1 MFPIGSIGYMSQNG
15 CPWNSTRNFNNAYHP
30 REREDINAQIENLS
44 RTLDVLQARQTQDDH
59 REINSAFH
67 SHHHENCS
75 HPLENPIDFSWKPEY
90 NYYASSHFDYNE
102 TNDVHAYENSSEI
115 PFDPTYNPNST
126 WSQNMS
132 PMNHVHQFNTP
143 NLGYAQPDLSYP
155 PQPKINP
162 SLEDTLQQFMQ
173 STQQILHH
181 QSQSL
186 LKIETQMS
194 QLATFMIESEKQ
206 VLPSQPTH
214 DPLSQNESEKMNEV
228 VGEPLISIQPI
239 LETKKLD
246 EMIVVAHDEKEKDIV
261 VFHEPIVEPIYIFTQ
276 SPNEN
281 KKDVQFSYF
290 IEMPPK
296 LHVSNYFVGVML
308 SILIYGICINIIV
321 HPTNEILHHR
331 LGVG

>member
-75 HPLENPIDFSWKPEY
+75 HPLENLIDFSWKPEY

-102 TNDVHAYENSSEI
+102 TNDVHAYGNSSEI
-115 PFDPTYNPNST
+115 PFDPTYNPNFT
-126 WSQNMS
+126 WSQNLS
-132 PMNHVHQFNTP
+132 PMNHVHQFNMP

-155 PQPKINP
+155 PQQEINP

-173 STQQILHH
+173 STQQILQN
-181 QSQSL
+181 QSRSISNIEKQIGHL
-186 LKIETQMS
+186 ATVLIETE
-194 QLATFMIESEKQ
+194 IQ
-206 VLPSQPTH
+206 VLPSQPIP
-214 DPLSQNESEKMNEV
+214 DPLVQTESEKMNEV
-228 VGEPLISIQPI
+228 FKEPVISIQLLIETNEFDELIDGAHEENEKNTIVPQEPI
-239 LETKKLD
+239 IEQICIHTQF
-246 EMIVVAHDEKEKDIV
+246 EKED
-261 VFHEPIVEPIYIFTQ
+261 
-276 SPNEN
+276 
-281 KKDVQFSYF
+281 KKYVQFSYF

-296 LHVSNYFVGVML
+296 LHVSNYFVV
-308 SILIYGICINIIV
+308 
-321 HPTNEILHHR
+321 
-331 LGVG
+331 